1 MRIITLLT
9 DFGTA
14 DGFAGEVKGVLLS
27 RAPEALP
34 VDIGHDIPP
43 GDIAAASWALE
54 RIWTRFPEGT
64 IHLVVIDPGGG
75 GSRRG
80 VIARVADRW
89 YVGPDNGTLTRVL
102 GRHEAEEVRVLEV
115 KHEPRTRRAKDETTS
130 RTFHGRDV
138 FAPAA
143 ARLAAGDSPAVIG
156 GEMDPGELVRF
167 EVSRPVHHGDS
178 VRGAV
183 THIDRFG
190 NVVTDIPGRSLAPTA
205 LIEIGGEVISGV
217 HSTYASVEPGELLAL
232 IGSTGTLEIS
242 VRDGRAVERL
252 AVKRGHPVYAR
263 PERD

>member
-14 DGFAGEVKGVLLS
+14 DGFVGEVKGVLLS
-27 RAPEALP
+27 RAPDALP

-54 RIWTRFPEGT
+54 RVWTRFPEDT

-80 VIARVADRW
+80 VIARIAERW

-115 KHEPRTRRAKDETTS
+115 ERETASGKPRGEATS

-143 ARLAAGDSPAVIG
+143 ARLAAGDDPKGLGAS
-156 GEMDPGELVRF
+156 GEPGDLVRF
-167 EVSRPVHHGDS
+167 EISRPVHHGDS